1 MYLGLHVHVY
11 DKLEPADKS
20 TCAAI
25 EAGFGEAT
33 VFLDGLITRGSSVI
47 RETLTSI
54 RVIVQFATY
63 SLYAG
68 EIITRICA

>member
-1 MYLGLHVHVY
+1 MHVY

-33 VFLDGLITRGSSVI
+33 VYLDGFITCRGGGGGGGVEKDSCARVDNCIPSSHANKS
-47 RETLTSI
+47 RKRFMRTC
-54 RVIVQFATY
+54 
-63 SLYAG
+63 G
-68 EIITRICA
+68 